1 MNTRRQFPPRAPSAC
16 SSRLPLV
23 AQLGTHNQFTID
35 AIKEFDISIRP
46 VYSQILSP
54 LFLTRRSECLGQ

>member
-1 MNTRRQFPPRAPSAC
+1 MNARRQFLLRAPSAARRGH
-16 SSRLPLV
+16 RLS
-23 AQLGTHNQFTID
+23 QRGTPNQFAID